1 VNEVGLGIIIMLALA
16 LLLGLTYAVG
26 RSGNMTDIGKDCDA
40 LQTFRIDSVVYDCKK
55 RAP

>member
-1 VNEVGLGIIIMLALA
+1 MNEVGLGIIIMLALA